1 MTNSLNRYSMFT
13 DIEGDEEKEPAV
25 RRARVHVQRRTPRR
39 PWISAALFDA
49 VTQTTPNREDDH
61 V

>member
-1 MTNSLNRYSMFT
+1 MTNSLNRYSMFSDT
-13 DIEGDEEKEPAV
+13 DGDEEKEPAV
-25 RRARVHVQRRTPRR
+25 RRARVHAQRRTPRR

-49 VTQTTPNREDDH
+49 VTQTTENSEADH